1 MHMLYL
7 GNNKLLINLRSLN
20 CNLVSDDDI
29 LNCIIVGAFGKY
41 SEDCIL
47 LNKLIFGF
55 TCSYFYA
62 TKRFGSIS

>member
-1 MHMLYL
+1 M
-7 GNNKLLINLRSLN
+7 LINLRSIN

-29 LNCIIVGAFGKY
+29 LNSIIVGAIGKNA
-41 SEDCIL
+41 EDCIR